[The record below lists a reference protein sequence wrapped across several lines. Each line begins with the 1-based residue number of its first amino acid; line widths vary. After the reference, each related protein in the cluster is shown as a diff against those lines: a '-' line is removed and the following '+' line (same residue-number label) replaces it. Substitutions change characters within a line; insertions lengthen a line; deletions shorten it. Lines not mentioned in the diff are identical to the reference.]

1 MTKKVRHVLG
11 KTTKHM
17 LRLVAV
23 AFVLFVV
30 VASVFVWQVS
40 TKPIDIS
47 FAKPYLEAALYDE
60 ATGNYA
66 TMGQAVLFWPN
77 LTGPLYLQLHEGQ
90 LFDKGGVPIISVGQ
104 VDISFSRRGLL
115 RGRIMPKAII
125 MKQPTLRLTRHE
137 DGAIKLDVGSGDTE
151 SPDEKLKLTT
161 RIFGYIARPGE
172 ESAHDSLIARLQA
185 FAIEDA
191 LVLVEDRVAKQ
202 TWSLPDF
209 DLNMMSTAS
218 GMQSE
223 MEIQLPQTGFEESN
237 IDVKM
242 NYIWGQKNVE
252 LSADVYALNLK
263 DIISKVPELNVPGT
277 QNAVVNA
284 HIETILDENFIP
296 SDVRLS
302 ISSDEGDVIHPALS
316 DDPVPYKNLQLNA
329 TYNYAGRSLQINDTQ
344 LTLNDITLN
353 AKADISHTETEVF
366 GPVEL
371 WIDEMEQAS
380 IKPIWPKALEGEN
393 AEHWIVD
400 SMADGVLKDV
410 RVSLDIM
417 LKQVTDELT
426 QEKSWNFDTKNI
438 LALFKAEG
446 MTLDY
451 RAPLDKGYDIYGNG
465 RFDFEADT
473 LDIKIEKGR
482 LGKMQVR
489 DASLFFDYIIAEGKG
504 DANIEITLN
513 GKISDVMRYIS
524 KDPINLGD
532 RIGMDIDKVKGT
544 TDLKIGLV
552 FPAQDEVKIEDFKI
566 TATGKL
572 RDVLFPKV
580 IEGLDLSGGPLDF
593 AVTTDGKVM
602 MNGAAMID
610 NRPMDFSWE
619 TFLESAGKPY
629 VEKITAKV
637 TADPNIRQKLGV
649 DLSEFIE
656 GSLPIEVGYMSFKDD
671 TAKAD
676 VKVDATPA
684 LFFVSPFDFEKQPG
698 EKASA
703 HFMAHFKD
711 GKIQEITNLTAEG
724 ADFTLDESTITFMQ
738 NDGETWLKSGMFPA
752 FTLLETEGKIA
763 FKFDDERAVDINMDA
778 SFLDARP
785 FMNAGEA
792 VVEEYNE
799 PRMRITTTAKQ
810 MRTAPNETIQNV
822 RTFVDIDE
830 KGRFNQIEMDGRAG
844 SSNVFMRFNEM
855 QDGKRTFRMKT
866 EDAGAL
872 LKAFQVHNDIK
883 GGTMVIYGEPIQGIQ
898 DRNIRGKA
906 EITDF
911 RVEKAPALTK
921 ILSILSLTGI
931 GDALSNDG
939 LRFSKLEA
947 DFSWLYRSKGS
958 LLVMKNGR
966 TSGNSLG
973 LLFEGTFDNE
983 KRFVDVSGTVVPMDG
998 LNKVIG
1004 SIPIVGDILTGGSGG
1019 VFAATYS
1026 VKGPSDNPEISA
1038 NPLSVLTPGILRRI
1052 LWE

>member
-1 MTKKVRHVLG
+1 M
-11 KTTKHM
+11 KHT
-17 LRLVAV
+17 LRLCALVFVA
-23 AFVLFVV
+23 LVV
-30 VASVFVWQVS
+30 VFSVFVWNVS
-40 TKPIDIS
+40 RTPIDVS
-47 FAKPYLEAALYDE
+47 FAKPYLEAALHDK

-66 TMGQAVLFWPN
+66 KMGQAVLYWPN
-77 LTGPLYLQLHEGQ
+77 LKGPLYLQLQDGQ
-90 LFDKGGVPIISVGQ
+90 LFDKGGVPIISVEQ
-104 VDISFSRRGLL
+104 VDISFSRRGIL
-115 RGRIMPKAII
+115 RGRIMPKQII
-125 MKQPTLRLTRHE
+125 MKEPTLRLTRHE
-137 DGAIKLDVGSGDTE
+137 DGAIKLDIGEAENKDKAQ
-151 SPDEKLKLTT
+151 DEQLKLTT

-209 DLNMMSTAS
+209 DLDMTSTEE
-218 GMQSE
+218 GMHSE
-223 MEIQLPQTGFEESN
+223 MSIQLPQSGFDKSF

-252 LSADVYALNLK
+252 LSADVHSINAK
-263 DIISKVPELNVPGT
+263 DIISKIPELNVPGT
-277 QNAVVNA
+277 QNVIVDA
-284 HIETILDENFIP
+284 HVETILDENFVP
-296 SDVRLS
+296 SDVRLAITS
-302 ISSDEGDVIHPALS
+302 EEGDVIHPALS

-329 TYNYAGRSLQINDTQ
+329 TYNYAGKALQVKDTQ
-344 LTLNDITLN
+344 LTLNGITVN
-353 AKADISHTETEVF
+353 AKAEISHTENEIT
-366 GPVEL
+366 GPVEI
-371 WIDEMEQAS
+371 WIDETEHS
-380 IKPIWPKALEGEN
+380 KIKPVWPKALEGEN

-410 RVSLDIM
+410 HVSLDV
-417 LKQVTDELT
+417 LAKHRKDELT
-426 QEKSWNFDTKNI
+426 GDMHWDLETKNI

-451 RAPLDKGYDIYGNG
+451 RAPLDKAYDIYGSG

-473 LDIKIEKGR
+473 LDIKIDKGR
-482 LGKMQVR
+482 LGKMPVR

-504 DANIEITLN
+504 DANINVNLSGNIA
-513 GKISDVMRYIS
+513 DVMRYIS
-524 KDPINLGD
+524 NDPINLGD
-532 RIGMDIDKVKGT
+532 RIGMDVNKVKGT
-544 TDLKIGLV
+544 ADLNIGLV
-552 FPAQDEVKIEDFKI
+552 FPAQDSVKIEDFKI
-566 TATGKL
+566 TAKGKL
-572 RDVLFPKV
+572 KNVLFPKV
-580 IEGLDLSGGPLDF
+580 IEGLDLGGGPLDF
-593 AVTTDGKVM
+593 AVDDGKVM
-602 MNGAAMID
+602 MSGNAMID
-610 NRPMDFSWE
+610 NRPMKFSWE

-656 GSLPIEVGYMSFKDD
+656 GPLPIEVGYMSFKDG

-698 EKASA
+698 EKAGA
-703 HFMAHFKD
+703 HFMAHFKG
-711 GKIQEITNLTAEG
+711 GKIQKITNLTAEG
-724 ADFTLDESTITFMQ
+724 ADFTLDESTITFIQ
-738 NDGETWLKSGMFPA
+738 NKGETWLKSGMFPA
-752 FTLLETEGKIA
+752 FTLLETEGEIA

-785 FMNAGEA
+785 FMNAEEA
-792 VVEEYNE
+792 VAEYEE

-866 EDAGAL
+866 DDAGAL

-883 GGTMVIYGEPIQGIQ
+883 GGTMVIYGEPIHGIQ

-906 EITDF
+906 EITNF

-939 LRFSKLEA
+939 LGFSKMEA